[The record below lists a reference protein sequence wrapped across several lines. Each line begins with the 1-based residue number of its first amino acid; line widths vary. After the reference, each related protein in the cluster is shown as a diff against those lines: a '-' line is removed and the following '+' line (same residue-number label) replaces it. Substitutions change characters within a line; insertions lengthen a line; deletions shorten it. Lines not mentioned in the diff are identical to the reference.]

1 MRVGAG
7 PDAMTAPLGPLSGYR
22 VIEAARFVT
31 GPYASQLLADLGAE
45 VIKIEDPEGG
55 DPFRGWDERGG
66 YAPMYRAFNRSK
78 RSLTLNLRHAQ
89 GRAIIERLVANADVF
104 IENFRPGVAD
114 KLGIGYAR
122 LSQLN
127 PRLVY
132 CSITGMGRDGPY
144 AQRPSYDIVGQ
155 GLSGFLSLLVDL
167 KDPKP
172 VGPTFSDTL
181 TGMFAGYGILAALHA
196 RVRTGKGQLVE
207 TSLLQATMGFM
218 NEPFMTYFGA
228 GKPPAAEDRP
238 RLSKVFTALCRDE
251 KPIAI
256 HLSSPQKFWRAFV
269 TAAGRAELIEDPRF
283 LTGRDQQKNWHIVHE
298 ILRPVFREKTRAEW
312 FEIMVAAE
320 VPVAPIYQLD
330 EALADPQVQHL
341 GMIRKAI
348 HPEKGEVSLVG
359 FPVTLSGTPLGPIK
373 APDTLGEH
381 SGQILQELGYSAEE
395 IARMRAEKLI

>member
-1 MRVGAG
+1 MPLSQNAS
-7 PDAMTAPLGPLSGYR
+7 LGPLSGYR

-31 GPYASQLLADLGAE
+31 GPYAAQLLADLGAE

-66 YAPMYRAFNRSK
+66 YAPMYHAFNRSK
-78 RSLTLNLRHAQ
+78 RSLTLNLRHPE
-89 GRAIIERLVANADVF
+89 GRAIVAKLVASADVF

-114 KLGIGYAR
+114 KLGIGHAA
-122 LSQLN
+122 LSALN

-228 GKPPAAEDRP
+228 GRAPAAEDRP
-238 RLSKVFTALCRDE
+238 RMSKVFTALCSDDL
-251 KPIAI
+251 PIAI

-269 TAAGRAELIEDPRF
+269 MAAGRADMIDDPRF
-283 LTGRDQQKNWHIVHE
+283 RTGRDQQKNWHIVHE
-298 ILRPVFREKTRAEW
+298 ILRPIFRTKTRTEW
-312 FEIMVAAE
+312 FEILVKAE
-320 VPVAPIYQLD
+320 VPVAPIYRLD

-341 GMIRKAI
+341 DMIKKAV
-348 HPEKGEVSLVG
+348 HPVKGEVSLVG
-359 FPVTLSGTPLGPIK
+359 FPVSLSETPLGPVK

-381 SGQILQELGYSAEE
+381 SDEILRELGYATED
-395 IARMRAEKLI
+395 IARMRADKLI

>member
-1 MRVGAG
+1 L
-7 PDAMTAPLGPLSGYR
+7 PPLNAATGPLAGYR

-31 GPYASQLLADLGAE
+31 GPYAAQLLADLGAD
-45 VIKIEDPEGG
+45 VVKIEDPEGG

-66 YAPMYRAFNRSK
+66 YAPMYHAFNRSK
-78 RSLTLNLRHAQ
+78 RSLTLNLRHPE
-89 GRAIIERLVANADVF
+89 GRVVIEKLVAQADVF
-104 IENFRPGVAD
+104 IENFRPGVAE
-114 KLGIGYAR
+114 KLGIGYER
-122 LSQLN
+122 LSALN

-167 KDPKP
+167 DDPKP

-228 GKPPAAEDRP
+228 GKAPAATDRP
-238 RLSKVFTALCRDE
+238 RMSKVFTALCSDGL
-251 KPIAI
+251 PIAI

-269 TAAGRAELIEDPRF
+269 TAAGRPDMIEDARF
-283 LTGRDQQKNWHIVHE
+283 KTGRDQQKNWHIVHE
-298 ILRPVFREKTRAEW
+298 ILRPIFREKTRQQW
-312 FEIMVAAE
+312 FDILVAAE
-320 VPVAPIYQLD
+320 VPVAPIYRLD

-341 GMIRKAI
+341 DMIKKAV

-359 FPVTLSGTPLGPIK
+359 FPVSLSATPMGPVR

-381 SGQILQELGYSAEE
+381 SDEVLREIGYSADE
-395 IARMRAEKLI
+395 IARMRAEKLV

>member
-1 MRVGAG
+1 MPPSQNASF
-7 PDAMTAPLGPLSGYR
+7 GPLSGYR

-31 GPYASQLLADLGAE
+31 GPYAAQLLADLGAE

-66 YAPMYRAFNRSK
+66 YAPMYHAFNRSK
-78 RSLTLNLRHAQ
+78 RSLTLNLRHPE
-89 GRAIIERLVANADVF
+89 GRAIVAKLVASADVF

-114 KLGIGYAR
+114 KLGIGHAA
-122 LSQLN
+122 LSALN

-196 RVRTGKGQLVE
+196 RVRTGMGQLVE

-228 GKPPAAEDRP
+228 GRAPAAEDRP
-238 RLSKVFTALCRDE
+238 RMSKVFTALCSDDL
-251 KPIAI
+251 PIAI

-269 TAAGRAELIEDPRF
+269 MAAGRADMIDDPRF
-283 LTGRDQQKNWHIVHE
+283 RTGRDQQKNWHIVHE
-298 ILRPVFREKTRAEW
+298 ILRPIFRTKTRTEW
-312 FEIMVAAE
+312 FELLVKAE
-320 VPVAPIYQLD
+320 VPVAPIYRLD

-341 GMIRKAI
+341 DMIKKAV
-348 HPEKGEVSLVG
+348 HPVKGEVSLVG
-359 FPVTLSGTPLGPIK
+359 FPVSLSETPLGPVK

-381 SGQILQELGYSAEE
+381 SDEILRELGYATED
-395 IARMRAEKLI
+395 IARMRADKLI

>member
-1 MRVGAG
+1 
-7 PDAMTAPLGPLSGYR
+7 MTAPLGPLSGYR

-31 GPYASQLLADLGAE
+31 GPYAGQLLADLGAE

-78 RSLTLNLRHAQ
+78 RSLTLNLRHAR
-89 GRAIIERLVANADVF
+89 GRAIVEQLVAEADVF

-172 VGPTFSDTL
+172 VGPTFADTL

-228 GKPPAAEDRP
+228 GKAPAAEDRP
-238 RLSKVFTALCRDE
+238 RMSKVFTALCRDE

-269 TAAGRAELIEDPRF
+269 TAAGRADMIEDSRF
-283 LTGRDQQKNWHIVHE
+283 RTGRDQQKNWHIVHE
-298 ILRPVFREKTRAEW
+298 ILRPIFREKTRAEW

-341 GMIRKAI
+341 GMIRKVT
-348 HPEKGEVSLVG
+348 HPEKGEVELVG
-359 FPVTLSGTPLGPIK
+359 FPVTLSETPLGPIK

-381 SGQILQELGYSAEE
+381 SDEILRELGYSAED
-395 IARMRAEKLI
+395 IARMRADKLI

>member
-1 MRVGAG
+1 
-7 PDAMTAPLGPLSGYR
+7 MTEALGPLSGYR

-31 GPYASQLLADLGAE
+31 GPYAGQLLADLGAE

-66 YAPMYRAFNRSK
+66 YAPMYQAFNRSK
-78 RSLTLNLRHAQ
+78 RSLTLNLRHAR
-89 GRAIIERLVANADVF
+89 GRAIVEQLVANADVF

-122 LSQLN
+122 LAKLN

-218 NEPFMTYFGA
+218 NEPFTTYFGA
-228 GKPPAAEDRP
+228 GKAPAAEDRP
-238 RLSKVFTALCRDE
+238 RMSKVFTALCSDE

-269 TAAGRAELIEDPRF
+269 TAAGRADMIDDPRF
-283 LTGRDQQKNWHIVHE
+283 RTGRDQQKNWHIVHE
-298 ILRPVFREKTRAEW
+298 ILRPIFRQKNRAEW
-312 FEIMVAAE
+312 FDIMVAAE
-320 VPVAPIYQLD
+320 VPVAPIYKLD

-341 GMIRKAI
+341 DMIKKADAS
-348 HPEKGEVSLVG
+348 GERRGL
-359 FPVTLSGTPLGPIK
+359 
-373 APDTLGEH
+373 
-381 SGQILQELGYSAEE
+381 
-395 IARMRAEKLI
+395 ARRLPGDALRDATRADQGARYARRA